1 MANFI
6 PQEVINEVKNNVN
19 ILDVTSQYVD
29 LQKRGRNYFGYCPFH
44 EERTPSF
51 TVNEEKQIFHCF
63 SCGRGGNVFRFL
75 EEIEGYGFPEAV
87 QKVAEQGNVSVDFDW
102 SAFDN
107 QANKTN
113 YSESQSRLIQVHEEL
128 RQFYHYL
135 LVNTENGG
143 TGLDYLYQR
152 GLSEET
158 LTTYQIGLAPENGRL
173 AAQHLLNKG
182 FTIDDLKDSGI
193 FVGYDDEIRDRF
205 AGRIMFP
212 LRNVNGQTVGFSG
225 RILPGSAFAEKY
237 SDAAKYL
244 NSPETEIF
252 EKNTFLFNLD
262 IAKNEARK
270 AKEIVLFEGFMDV
283 IASNNVGVGNGVAS
297 MGTSLTENQIKVID
311 RTSKQVLIA
320 YDGDNPGQKATLRA
334 IDLIQDQK
342 PRITINVLAFEQQLD
357 PDEFIQKYGGERY
370 LTYVSNQ
377 RLTPIHFMRNYYSN
391 EYSLQTDNG
400 KIQYIETLLK
410 AISKVSQPVDRD
422 IYIGEIS
429 KDTGVSKETLLQQLS
444 TYGKQTSQSQQY
456 AESEPSHFTSGQFL
470 NRDNTV
476 DAKPNKKRSQLE
488 KSELLLM
495 YRLLYNSETWMY
507 LDQNQFHFRT
517 SEMETLFMLLASYY
531 ESNKDDDGE
540 IDPGDFLQSL
550 SGQEEQQLVAEI
562 MTMEVAPDIGEGEIE
577 DLIYNVSVKGSL
589 KEQMQAIDE
598 EINLAKSLD
607 DYAQIGLLT
616 KQKIDLLKQM
626 KSKIK

>member
-87 QKVAEQGNVSVDFDW
+87 QKVAEQGNVTVNFDW
-102 SAFDN
+102 STFDN

-562 MTMEVAPDIGEGEIE
+562 MAMEVAPDIGEGEIE

>member
-6 PQEVINEVKNNVN
+6 PQDVINEVKNNVN

-87 QKVAEQGNVSVDFDW
+87 QKVAEQGNVTVNFDW
-102 SAFDN
+102 STFDN

>member
-87 QKVAEQGNVSVDFDW
+87 QKVAEQGNVTVNFDW
-102 SAFDN
+102 STFDN